1 MMNRHLSACALAA
14 GLLATGGSASALTWE
29 LVDVSLDDFTGVTG
43 RFDYDA
49 GANTYSNWSLSVDA
63 ASFLPA
69 YTYQP
74 SADGGF
80 AGSPSA
86 TQVDFVAFTAVP
98 ASGRYLRLAFQESLT
113 DAGGHVQLAQ
123 DNVGFECDNCS
134 QSRYIVGGA
143 VTPVPEP
150 ATWGLLGLGLG
161 LVAAA
166 ARRRRSPAVAAT

>member
-1 MMNRHLSACALAA
+1 MMNRHIAAWALAA
-14 GLLATGGSASALTWE
+14 GLLATGGTANALTWA

-43 RFDYDA
+43 SFDYDA
-49 GANTYSNWSLSVDA
+49 GSNTYSNWNLSVDA
-63 ASFLPA
+63 GSFLPA

-86 TQVDFVAFTAVP
+86 TQVDFGAFPADP
-98 ASGRYLRLAFQESLT
+98 ASGRYLRLAFQAPLT
-113 DAGGHVQLAQ
+113 DAGGHIQLAL
-123 DNVGFECDNCS
+123 DNLGFECDNCS
-134 QSRYIVGGA
+134 QSRFIVGGA

-166 ARRRRSPAVAAT
+166 ARRRRSPSAEAS